1 MLFVIVGVF
10 CGLVATLI
18 GSFTYA
24 TKYRINPVDSSVS
37 PDGKYEL
44 LLQQIG
50 DPEWPFG
57 STHARLVLKD
67 ESGIITKYPFYVLND
82 GCSVH
87 QDSWKVTWTDT
98 YVKVVISGEEQNDD
112 QYILYFDGK
121 EDFKQREMKRGASE
135 E

>member
-1 MLFVIVGVF
+1 MR
-10 CGLVATLI
+10 
-18 GSFTYA
+18 Y
-24 TKYRINPVDSSVS
+24 
-37 PDGKYEL
+37 GKYEL
-44 LLQQIG
+44 LFRQIG

-98 YVKVVISGEEQNDD
+98 YVKVVISGEEPVSYTHLDVYKRQGLHAAFSGVVPSGK
-112 QYILYFDGK
+112 ILWRKAANGCWFLAG
-121 EDFKQREMKRGASE
+121 
-135 E
+135 

>member
-1 MLFVIVGVF
+1 MR
-10 CGLVATLI
+10 
-18 GSFTYA
+18 Y
-24 TKYRINPVDSSVS
+24 
-37 PDGKYEL
+37 GKYEL

-112 QYILYFDGK
+112 QYILSVSYTHLRAH
-121 EDFKQREMKRGASE
+121 ET
-135 E
+135 